1 MFWDTSIGVL
11 SFVPN
16 VSIFTK
22 YEFPRGSISNS
33 DFMCPAS
40 GDPDIIADDVCDGVA
55 RDIGFA
61 ETAVQST
68 PRWSGTF
75 QGALRSGAHDF
86 RLTACYTDGINQLVG
101 DLTTQ
106 QAANFNHQEGLWL
119 LDFNYSWQINAAS
132 GINAPLVLPAQSR
145 MNSREPQVA
154 SYASVSGRCARRN
167 ERMWRTA
174 TGIRSGGCF
183 HGKRL
188 TWAFGARSADSMA
201 AAYGCGGVSS
211 GSTSIGVSQARTKSR
226 VTVKTK
232 SALERNIVLRKA
244 STIGI
249 VISGRRATR
258 SGPHPLMLAS

>member
-11 SFVPN
+11 SFVPS

-132 GINAPLVLPAQSR
+132 GINASVRNLFAE
-145 MNSREPQVA
+145 EPPITTGGNGA
-154 SYASVSGRCARRN
+154 FFNRNRRTYSLQFTHSFAN
-167 ERMWRTA
+167 
-174 TGIRSGGCF
+174 
-183 HGKRL
+183 
-188 TWAFGARSADSMA
+188 
-201 AAYGCGGVSS
+201 
-211 GSTSIGVSQARTKSR
+211 
-226 VTVKTK
+226 
-232 SALERNIVLRKA
+232 
-244 STIGI
+244 
-249 VISGRRATR
+249 
-258 SGPHPLMLAS
+258 